1 MRFSTTEVTYI
12 LTSIV
17 GGLLLYALLFHLL
30 KRWANRKEKIIL
42 GLLNTHI
49 YYPGLF
55 FILFSSMWVSIW
67 MFRKEIHPTIFS
79 ASEHTLKILLIG
91 STALLIIKIISL
103 LRDIALHHF
112 KVGDPLDYKYRKAK
126 TKFQL
131 IQRILNFMIVLTAL
145 AIILMTFKSIRQ
157 IGSTLLASAGL
168 VGLVIGFAAQ
178 KSLGTL
184 LAGIQIAISQPIRID
199 DVVIVEGQYG
209 IVGEINLTYVII
221 KCWDGRRLTLPIS
234 YFLEKPFENW
244 TRDSP
249 EIIAKVKV
257 YMDYSLPVNDIREK
271 FLQWVQES
279 PLWDGRACNFMV
291 TSVSD
296 KTMELRGIMS
306 ARDSGDAFVM
316 ECQMREKIITYVR
329 ENYPESLPKSRLER
343 LTEHNDHK
351 NDNDY

>member
-1 MRFSTTEVTYI
+1 MRFSKTDVTYV
-12 LTSIV
+12 LTSIAA
-17 GGLLLYALLFHLL
+17 GLLLYAIIFFLL
-30 KRWANRKEKIIL
+30 KRWAQKKGRIIP

-55 FILFSSMWVSIW
+55 FILFSSMWVSLYL
-67 MFRKEIHPTIFS
+67 FRRDVHPKLFLIGN
-79 ASEHTLKILLIG
+79 HTLEILLVG
-91 STALLIIKIISL
+91 ATALLMIKVMSL

-112 KVGDPLDYKYRKAK
+112 KVEDPLDYKYRKAK

-178 KSLGTL
+178 KSLGTIF
-184 LAGIQIAISQPIRID
+184 AGIQIAISQPIRID

-209 IVGEINLTYVII
+209 IIGEINLTYVIVN
-221 KCWDGRRLTLPIS
+221 CWDGRRLTLPIN

-249 EIIAKVKV
+249 EIIAKVKFFL
-257 YMDYSLPVNDIREK
+257 DYTIPVEDIREK
-271 FLQWVQES
+271 FVTWVKES
-279 PLWDGRACNFMV
+279 PLWDGRACNLMV
-291 TSVSD
+291 TGATD

-306 ARDSGDAFVM
+306 ARDSGDAFDL
-316 ECQMREKIITYVR
+316 ECQMRERIIVYVR
-329 ENYPESLPKSRLER
+329 ENYPDSLPKNRLE
-343 LTEHNDHK
+343 TK
-351 NDNDY
+351 G